1 MAMGQEEVEQ
11 VQDTLVPDDQGMM
24 EYKEITDDFIREVWG
39 DGNVPDE
46 WGDGGKR
53 KTPFGETGGTK
64 KRNVAD
70 TIDTSNCKEACQNGT
85 IKKWTVKLL
94 KDHCSQIG
102 ISDVGKKQDLIDA
115 IMNYYGLMNDD

>member
-1 MAMGQEEVEQ
+1 MALGQEDSEV

-39 DGNVPDE
+39 DGNLPDE

-53 KTPFGETGGTK
+53 KAPFNEGGGGATK

-70 TIDTSNCKEACQNGT
+70 TIDTSNAKESCQNGT

-94 KDHCSQIG
+94 KDHCKQIG
-102 ISDVGKKQDLIDA
+102 ISEQGKKQELIDA
-115 IMNYYGLMNDD
+115 